1 MSEAVRKSG
10 PAAQGAPSRDQGG
23 AIDPERVVT
32 LTAEVETITSAKIAE
47 IQKITGRTNILALNA
62 LIEAARAGD
71 AGRGFSVVA
80 NEVKQVA
87 NEVRGIAQDLEAELA
102 GKVSEL
108 DQLGRLLI
116 DHMRGQRLMDLAL
129 NAIEIIDR
137 NLFERT
143 CDVRWWA
150 RDIAVVDCAT
160 KTEADARA
168 YASRRLGEIL
178 DAYTIYLD
186 LWICSPEGRVLAVGR
201 PQRYASSIGLDVS
214 RESWFREAMATASGD
229 DYSVADIARCAALG
243 DHPVATYAAAVRE
256 GAATNGRVIGVL
268 AAHFD
273 WGPQSQ
279 LIVDNV
285 RLTPEERQRTRV
297 MLLDAKSRVIAASD
311 RRGLLSETFALN
323 HDGKNSGTYVD
334 AKGATIGFHRTPGY
348 ETYRGLG
355 WYGCIVQEPRHAK
368 A

>member
-1 MSEAVRKSG
+1 MSDAVRKTG
-10 PAAQGAPSRDQGG
+10 PAAQGAPLHEQGG
-23 AIDPERVVT
+23 AIDPERVVS
-32 LTAEVETITSAKIAE
+32 LTAEVESITSAKIAE

-150 RDIAVVDCAT
+150 RDIAVVDCAA

-201 PQRYASSIGLDVS
+201 PQRYAVVDRPRRVA
-214 RESWFREAMATASGD
+214 RELVPRGDGDARPATNIRSPT
-229 DYSVADIARCAALG
+229 SCAALLS
-243 DHPVATYAAAVRE
+243 ATILSPPTPAAVRE
-256 GAATNGRVIGVL
+256 GAATSGRVIGVL

-297 MLLDAKSRVIAASD
+297 MLLDAKSRIIAASD
-311 RRGLLSETFALN
+311 RRGLLSEIFALQPRRQEFRHVRRCEGR
-323 HDGKNSGTYVD
+323 HDRFPPHPRLRDLSRPRLVRVHC
-334 AKGATIGFHRTPGY
+334 AGATP
-348 ETYRGLG
+348 
-355 WYGCIVQEPRHAK
+355 C
-368 A
+368 

>member
-1 MSEAVRKSG
+1 MKS
-10 PAAQGAPSRDQGG
+10 
-23 AIDPERVVT
+23 
-32 LTAEVETITSAKIAE
+32 
-47 IQKITGRTNILALNA
+47 
-62 LIEAARAGD
+62 
-71 AGRGFSVVA
+71 
-80 NEVKQVA
+80 
-87 NEVRGIAQDLEAELA
+87 RGIAQDLEAELA

-150 RDIAVVDCAT
+150 RDIAVVDCAA
-160 KTEADARA
+160 EDRGGCARLCQPAPRRDPRRLHHLSRSLDLQPRGARA
-168 YASRRLGEIL
+168 RRRPAAALRRPRSASTCRARAGSARQRR
-178 DAYTIYLD
+178 
-186 LWICSPEGRVLAVGR
+186 R
-201 PQRYASSIGLDVS
+201 
-214 RESWFREAMATASGD
+214 ASGD
-229 DYSVADIARCAALG
+229 EYSVADIVRSAALG

-285 RLTPEERQRTRV
+285 RLTR
-297 MLLDAKSRVIAASD
+297 KSASA
-311 RRGLLSETFALN
+311 RA
-323 HDGKNSGTYVD
+323 
-334 AKGATIGFHRTPGY
+334 
-348 ETYRGLG
+348 
-355 WYGCIVQEPRHAK
+355 
-368 A
+368 